1 LKIVWLRERED
12 EEIFEMH
19 GSTLK
24 IVGRITRD
32 QGFKVGEFAMEFL
45 IPLNWI

>member
-1 LKIVWLRERED
+1 VCGRKRED
-12 EEIFEMH
+12 EEISGMQ

-32 QGFKVGEFAMEFL
+32 KEFEVGEFEVEFL
-45 IPLNWI
+45 RPFNVI